1 MPDQPYG
8 LGDDA
13 EHKRSRVNAKQ
24 REWRAAHRVEVA
36 AQMRRYRD
44 RHHEAMIASEVRRV
58 DKRREYRK
66 ATSEHRRTYQ
76 AAWPWSAAYAAVK
89 RARRSA
95 VQWGAGPGHL
105 TKEVFARLRLLPCTY
120 CGSMPAG
127 SVDHVIP
134 FCSGGQNVMENLA
147 PACLLCNQKKNRF
160 DVSRVE
166 IAG

>member
-1 MPDQPYG
+1 MTPRAWSSALLFAGILWAALIVALWLLLAAQTVGVEAWHDSAVPASAFTAVLPPQ
-8 LGDDA
+8 
-13 EHKRSRVNAKQ
+13 
-24 REWRAAHRVEVA
+24 AAHA
-36 AQMRRYRD
+36 
-44 RHHEAMIASEVRRV
+44 
-58 DKRREYRK
+58 
-66 ATSEHRRTYQ
+66 Q